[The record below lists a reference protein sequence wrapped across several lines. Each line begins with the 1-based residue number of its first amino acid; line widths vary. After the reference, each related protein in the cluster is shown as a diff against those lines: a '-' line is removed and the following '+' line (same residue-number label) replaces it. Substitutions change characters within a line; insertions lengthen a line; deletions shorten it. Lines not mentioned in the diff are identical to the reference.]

1 MLASVI
7 MSPENYKE
15 ALESLKRDLH
25 EAKVQHRA
33 SLDLAESAEQRIAHL
48 RQSISALSQL
58 CGEKFEEDDEF
69 GLTDL
74 VRMALK
80 THGGPLTAVDVKTRL
95 EQLGYPQ
102 KSENALPSIH
112 TVLKRLVLKGE
123 ANDTAIKEGKTAY
136 RWSTVP
142 PPPSFPKDVDMIE
155 DTLAATFKKKKK

>member
-1 MLASVI
+1 

-15 ALESLKRDLH
+15 ALESLKTDLH
-25 EAKVQHRA
+25 EAKVQHSA
-33 SLDLAESAEQRIAHL
+33 ALKLAESAEQRIAHL

-58 CGEKFEEDDEF
+58 CGERFEEDDEF

-80 THGGPLTAVDVKTRL
+80 THGGALTAVDVKTRL

-123 ANDTAIKEGKTAY
+123 ANDTAIKDGKTAY

-142 PPPSFPKDVDMIE
+142 PPPSFVDVDTIE
-155 DTLAATFKKKKK
+155 DTLAATFKKKK